1 MLGRPHILLFG
12 DSLTQ
17 RGFENGGWVGRLA
30 HAYSRRADVA
40 NRGLS
45 GLVSLNGLQ
54 ELVIHKYIHMRFQ
67 QVLSF
72 VILLSF
78 YEQNL
83 LALRICLFHV
93 NGVLK

>member
-30 HAYSRRADVA
+30 HAYSRRADVI

-45 GLVSLNGLQ
+45 GSVSLNRLLR
-54 ELVIHKYIHMRFQ
+54 ELNIHTFLDFNRY
-67 QVLSF
+67 
-72 VILLSF
+72 
-78 YEQNL
+78 
-83 LALRICLFHV
+83 FH
-93 NGVLK
+93 LHYC